1 MKNKLVKAVIVLL
14 ISVLPIY
21 NFININSAGFCL
33 TEDGSSD
40 IADYSELTTV
50 SLSETEKRINGLY
63 KTREVEREAQRLEE
77 ERKKR
82 FELMK
87 LQLQQGELTYRK
99 VFSDTLIVGD
109 SLMQGLNTYKILDSA
124 NMISMVSASLYHLEG
139 NIGTIISNNPR
150 TLILHYG
157 INMLGNTS
165 SQLDWFI
172 ETYED
177 ILSQLKPR
185 LPDTKIFV
193 SSIFNVSLDASA
205 SYPNVREYNAA
216 LSQMCSRQEVIF
228 LDNDTCLTGTE
239 SYYGSDGIH
248 VSKAFYNDVWLPHIF
263 STLYEYGVI

>member
-1 MKNKLVKAVIVLL
+1 MKNKLVKAVVILL

-21 NFININSAGFCL
+21 NFINISSFTFCIAEEGFSE
-33 TEDGSSD
+33 T
-40 IADYSELTTV
+40 ADYSELTTI
-50 SLSETEKRINGLY
+50 SLTETEKRINGLY
-63 KTREVEREAQRLEE
+63 KTREDEREARRLEE

-87 LQLQQGELTYRK
+87 TQLQQGELTYRR

-139 NIGTIISNNPR
+139 NVGTIIANNPQ

-172 ETYED
+172 EAYEE
-177 ILSQLKPR
+177 ILSELKPQ

-193 SSIFNVSLDASA
+193 SSIFNVSLDAA
-205 SYPNVREYNAA
+205 TSYPNVREYNAA
-216 LSQMCSRQEVIF
+216 LSQMCSRQEVFF

-263 STLYEYGVI
+263 STLYEYGAI